1 MLSKLSRFLTIAT
14 ITTLTCVI
22 THPANADNHDADMVK
37 PNTEIE
43 FKVGETFN
51 EAFWYD
57 EYNVEETFTRAF
69 NREGGFFENTRPG
82 RFLNDTM
89 FGLRRWFLGS
99 YPENEIARDGL
110 LVYAIMNDYFKQ
122 LKEDHPTLRTRDIS
136 NPFDLS
142 LRDDL
147 DTFVEDDP
155 VPVYETQYQF
165 DEPVP
170 PSEPV
175 RGLY

>member
-14 ITTLTCVI
+14 LTTLTCVI
-22 THPANADNHDADMVK
+22 THPANADNHDADMMT
-37 PNTEIE
+37 PTS
-43 FKVGETFN
+43 
-51 EAFWYD
+51 AL

-69 NREGGFFENTRPG
+69 RRDGDFFESTRPG
-82 RFLNDTM
+82 RYFNDTM

-99 YPENEIARDGL
+99 YPENEMARDAL
-110 LVYAIMNDYFKQ
+110 LVYAIMDDYFKQ
-122 LKEDHPTLRTRDIS
+122 LQEDNPTIRTRDLA

-155 VPVYETQYQF
+155 VPVYEPQYQM
-165 DEPVP
+165 DEPEP
-170 PSEPV
+170 PTPPV

>member
-14 ITTLTCVI
+14 LTTLTCVI
-22 THPANADNHDADMVK
+22 THPANADNHDADMVT
-37 PNTEIE
+37 PTS
-43 FKVGETFN
+43 TL
-51 EAFWYD
+51 

-69 NREGGFFENTRPG
+69 FRDGDFFEATRPG
-82 RFLNDTM
+82 RFFNDNM

-110 LVYAIMNDYFKQ
+110 LMYAVMNDYFQQ
-122 LKEDHPTLRTRDIS
+122 LKEDNPTIRTRDLD

-147 DTFVEDDP
+147 DAFVEEDP
-155 VPVYETQYQF
+155 VPVYELPYQM

-170 PSEPV
+170 PTQPV